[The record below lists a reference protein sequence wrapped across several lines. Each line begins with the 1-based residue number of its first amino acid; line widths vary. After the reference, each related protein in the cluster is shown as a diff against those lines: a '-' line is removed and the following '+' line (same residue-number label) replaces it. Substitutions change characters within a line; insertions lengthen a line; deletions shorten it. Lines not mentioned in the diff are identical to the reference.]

1 MNPAKREDARQGMPE
16 SGETTVGIENRPA
29 DSSDLPGAVK
39 IKIDRNDRIVPPD
52 LLKGGRLTGSEI
64 RRVGEVGQNRDLFE
78 VVPGGSD
85 RKIENNEA
93 VQTRDGMRFFTA
105 PQRINPG

>member
-1 MNPAKREDARQGMPE
+1 MNLAKGEDTRQGMPE
-16 SGETTVGIENRPA
+16 SVEATVGSENRPA
-29 DSSDLPGAVK
+29 DGSELPGEVR
-39 IKIDRNDRIVPPD
+39 IKIDRDDRIVPPD
-52 LLKGGRLTGSEI
+52 LLKGGTLTGSEI
-64 RRVGEVGQNRDLFE
+64 RRVGEVGQDRDLFE

-93 VQTRDGMRFFTA
+93 VETRDGMRFFTA